1 MIYRQV
7 RIAET
12 AHIAPNCCIAGNVSI
27 GSECTIFSGAA
38 LRGDCGSSIVVG
50 DRTNIQENAVMHV
63 DYDGMGTVVGEDV
76 TIGHGAIVHGCKIG
90 DKTLIGM
97 GSVILS
103 GAIVGSEC
111 LIGAGSLLTQG
122 CVIPD
127 GYLAF
132 GSPAKPVRPL
142 SDQEKRGLLK
152 DAEDYVEVGRSM
164 EREGLMLSGG
174 AIPENH
180 PTIALAR

>member
-1 MIYRQV
+1 MAYRQV
-7 RIAET
+7 QIDET
-12 AHIAPNCCIAGNVSI
+12 AHIAPNCCIVGNVSV
-27 GSECTIFSGAA
+27 GAECTIFSGAA
-38 LRGDCGSSIVVG
+38 LRGDCESCIVVG
-50 DRTNIQENAVMHV
+50 NRTNIQENAVVHV
-63 DYDGMGTVVGEDV
+63 DYDGMGTVIGEDV

-103 GAIVGSEC
+103 GATVGSEC
-111 LIGAGSLLTQG
+111 LIGAGSLVTQG

-127 GYLAF
+127 GFLAF

-142 SDQEKRGLLK
+142 SDQEKKTLLK
-152 DAEDYVEVGRSM
+152 DAGDYVEVGRTM

-174 AIPENH
+174 RIPNDH

>member
-1 MIYRQV
+1 MIYRQAK
-7 RIAET
+7 IDET
-12 AHIAPNCCIAGNVSI
+12 AHIAPNCCIVGDVAI
-27 GSECTIFSGAA
+27 GAECTIFSGAA
-38 LRGDCGSSIVVG
+38 LRGDYGSSIVVG
-50 DRTNIQENAVMHV
+50 DRTNIQENAVVHV
-63 DYDGMGTVVGEDV
+63 DCDGMGTVIGEDV
-76 TIGHGAIVHGCKIG
+76 TIGHGAIVHGCRIG
-90 DKTLIGM
+90 DRTLVGM

-127 GYLAF
+127 GFLAF

-142 SDQEKRGLLK
+142 TAQEKGALLK